1 MRRSSAVLLCTL
13 AALLCDW
20 SSSSAFVRAANTTST
35 QDPPE
40 TESEE
45 LKTLLSCSS
54 HHLGTPGH
62 AQQQICSIDSSCAVY
77 EDCCFDAAV
86 ALNSTFNKNVSCIS
100 VANDNDAVRELLM
113 VTRCDD
119 DWPEDAV
126 RKGCE
131 YSDVKNE
138 TFHRIPV
145 TSTSGYTYSNGF
157 CALCNYDIESWVF
170 WTASTSEGNK
180 THFEL
185 RDDSLNKKLRYCG
198 ENGNFSD
205 TCDVGLNV
213 SKDTERKCKLYLEP
227 VRHGGFGKL
236 YKNVYC
242 AVCNQVNLTS
252 MSCEQVTKEN
262 ASHSAD
268 SRTNKSSFKYSSVK
282 KLTTNDASCAAWFDR
297 KCYINDT
304 NYRYK
309 GNASIGNATT
319 AAGDE
324 SYTYT
329 YQHYLIMV
337 CIGLSLFF
345 LLMKGLTYAIFSAA
359 RNFASRCNLCLSA
372 TLFFTQLV
380 YILASYLDVPDDVC
394 VVSSVF
400 QHFGF
405 IATFAWTTVLSF
417 DMWRNISSMRVAA
430 RSDKTLILYGAV
442 AWGAPLLLVAV
453 CCVLNW
459 AAPWSPYSPA
469 YGQYYCFFGK
479 YRPYIAFFLVP
490 MGVLLAVDMGLYA
503 HIIIY
508 VRRTKDLRKGKG
520 SKSGGNQP
528 SDMALF
534 FKLALI
540 MGASWFLGLL
550 NYVNSNVIQV
560 LTSILNGLQGVY
572 LFFGFQ
578 DYKYYVAA
586 LKTKSK
592 SAKRFHSSTASN
604 ASNAS
609 ASTDVQ
615 SVSDVPVG
623 SADGGRKP
631 GVKLPMSNLART
643 K

>member
-1 MRRSSAVLLCTL
+1 MRLSSAAVLCALATL
-13 AALLCDW
+13 LSDW
-20 SSSSAFVRAANTTST
+20 SSLSAVVRAANATSEK
-35 QDPPE
+35 DPPE
-40 TESEE
+40 TGSEA
-45 LKTLLSCSS
+45 LKTLLNCSS
-54 HHLGTPGH
+54 HHFGKAGH
-62 AQQQICSIDSSCAVY
+62 AQQPICSTDPSCAVY

-86 ALNSTFNKNVSCIS
+86 ASNGTFKKNASCIS
-100 VANDNDAVRELLM
+100 AATDNAAVPEVMM
-113 VTRCDD
+113 VTRCDGA
-119 DWPEDAV
+119 WPEDEV

-131 YSDVKNE
+131 DRDVKNE

-145 TSTSGYTYSNGF
+145 TSPAGYTYSNGF

-185 RDDSLNKKLRYCG
+185 RDDSLKNKLRYCG
-198 ENGNFSD
+198 ENRNFSD
-205 TCDVGLNV
+205 TCERGGGNV
-213 SKDTERKCKLYLEP
+213 SKETERKCKLYLEP
-227 VRHGGFGKL
+227 VRHGGSSQL
-236 YKNVYC
+236 YKNAYC
-242 AVCNQVNLTS
+242 AVCNHVNLS
-252 MSCEQVTKEN
+252 SLSCEEVTKEN
-262 ASHSAD
+262 ASRSAD
-268 SRTNKSSFKYSSVK
+268 FRTNKSSVKYNSVR
-282 KLTTNDASCAAWFDR
+282 KLKTNDTSCAAWFDG

-304 NYRYK
+304 NYRYD
-309 GNASIGNATT
+309 NATGAT
-319 AAGDE
+319 SDE

-345 LLMKGLTYAIFSAA
+345 LLMKGLTYAIFSAS

-405 IATFAWTTVLSF
+405 VATFAWTTVLSF

-430 RSDKTLILYGAV
+430 RSDKTLILYGAI
-442 AWGAPLLLVAV
+442 AWGVPLLLVAV

-459 AAPWSPYSPA
+459 VAPWSRYSPA

-479 YRPYIAFFLVP
+479 HRPYIVFFLVP

-508 VRRTKDLRKGKG
+508 VRRTKDMRKGKG

-540 MGASWFLGLL
+540 MGAAWFLGLL
-550 NYVNSNVIQV
+550 NFINSNVTQV

-586 LKTKSK
+586 LKSK
-592 SAKRFHSSTASN
+592 DKRDKKLRSSTASN
-604 ASNAS
+604 NSNAS

-623 SADGGRKP
+623 SADASRQP